1 MFAPNYARKWSPI
14 GDKLV
19 SSRLH
24 SKVGAAPVGNFAWR
38 KRQRKSPQ
46 NGGAE
51 ISLMTQSNSLLG
63 RKKFPVRACREL
75 PRTIL
80 KLLSC
85 LAHFHS
91 PRGLNPVFSQLAGNL
106 GWRGQ
111 IPGVGAGRLPPPSA
125 APLTLPV
132 RLFTVT
138 TQWGSDELIADD
150 IADPF
155 DEPIRWRPKKGC

>member
-80 KLLSC
+80 ELLSY

-91 PRGLNPVFSQLAGNL
+91 PRGPKSTKFPVFSQLAGNL
-106 GWRGQ
+106 G
-111 IPGVGAGRLPPPSA
+111 A
-125 APLTLPV
+125 LPV
-132 RLFTVT
+132 GVWFKPVRRPSGTMRTRSARGSPTVA
-138 TQWGSDELIADD
+138 QDQSSSAELI
-150 IADPF
+150 
-155 DEPIRWRPKKGC
+155 R